1 MACILSK
8 YRFPRN
14 WVYCSCIASAVRSV
28 GIICIDCQSVQFIK
42 SIEMDELFN
51 QHVHFDSYDDF
62 CSAFRVSEKKYST
75 NFVVASSQKLKIDGI
90 FTADIV
96 EKFKY
101 RRIVYKCK
109 YHGEPKANDAR
120 QRDTKT
126 YKRGCQ
132 AYFAVSYKK
141 CDFDRRFRLI
151 ITEFHIE
158 HNHLLSKENFDSLPR
173 QRNEKLQKHGA
184 FVKQAAEMHSA
195 YVLYIDIHLLY
206 YTQIF
211 IVCIDISFE

>member
-1 MACILSK
+1 
-8 YRFPRN
+8 
-14 WVYCSCIASAVRSV
+14 
-28 GIICIDCQSVQFIK
+28 
-42 SIEMDELFN
+42 MDELFN

-62 CSAFRVSEKKYST
+62 CSAFRVSEKKYYT

-184 FVKQAAEMHSA
+184 FVKQAAEIKSNNRLLQLKINELA
-195 YVLYIDIHLLY
+195 ENDGGGYVTLKDIHNY
-206 YTQIF
+206 KQKRKFF
-211 IVCIDISFE
+211 IIGAMSALKE